1 MIAYLDFNRFPQNS
15 VEADSDFRD
24 LQRQLFYNEKHRH
37 ENTNDDNAKAL
48 STNIPTLHNR
58 MTPSLSF
65 KYIVESISMRA
76 RFDPTIF
83 PAFKFIVALTS
94 FADFQLVVEFNVIPH
109 SERECNA
116 SIIFG
121 DKAASSKLFIQTIPS
136 LLLCQVCQPIAA
148 THSPS

>member
-1 MIAYLDFNRFPQNS
+1 MACWVRTLTVKVPLLHQTNQTKQRLKQDALLPLVSSIHQCIGTCNAFRMIAYLDFNRFPQNS

-83 PAFKFIVALTS
+83 PAFKFIVAPT
-94 FADFQLVVEFNVIPH
+94 F
-109 SERECNA
+109 
-116 SIIFG
+116 
-121 DKAASSKLFIQTIPS
+121 
-136 LLLCQVCQPIAA
+136 
-148 THSPS
+148 